1 MKTGQPGAAVRAI
14 DQKLR
19 RLWVSALQSHLFNQ
33 VLARRIDSIDRLI
46 PGDFAHKHENGAGF
60 PVVDP
65 AAEQPRC
72 DRFEISP
79 TGPIVGYRCTMPQDE
94 ALALEQSMLKENG
107 LTPGHFKQDG
117 RDQAKGTRRPLRVQ
131 PQDVQVAGGVD
142 EHGPHITIAFSLPA
156 GSYATVLLREIMK
169 APDQA
174 PGEPGERG
182 EHPEEA
188 AAPAGSA
195 EK

>member
-1 MKTGQPGAAVRAI
+1 
-14 DQKLR
+14 
-19 RLWVSALQSHLFNQ
+19 
-33 VLARRIDSIDRLI
+33 
-46 PGDFAHKHENGAGF
+46 
-60 PVVDP
+60 
-65 AAEQPRC
+65 
-72 DRFEISP
+72 
-79 TGPIVGYRCTMPQDE
+79 
-94 ALALEQSMLKENG
+94 
-107 LTPGHFKQDG
+107 
-117 RDQAKGTRRPLRVQ
+117 
-131 PQDVQVAGGVD
+131 VQVAGGVD